1 MCRCNKTDAMLID
14 KQPVDRGYH
23 HGDLR
28 DTLMEAALASIAA
41 HGTEKLS
48 LRALAREAGVSPTA
62 PYRHFPSK
70 QSLLAALAEE
80 GFVEL
85 RARFDAV
92 AAQPYPDLEQRLLAL
107 GMAYIEFALA
117 NPTSYELMFG
127 SVLADFSGYRS
138 LQEAGEGCYRVLYR
152 ILEEGLSPDRSPNLT
167 ATRLGGVVWAAVHGV
182 ASLMLYHRDIRAAE
196 DPEDPRAS
204 LHGMLA
210 DPASALRV
218 LFAAIR

>member
-1 MCRCNKTDAMLID
+1 MLTD
-14 KQPVDRGYH
+14 KQPLDRGYH

-70 QSLLAALAEE
+70 QSLLAALAEQ
-80 GFVEL
+80 GFAEL
-85 RARFDAV
+85 RRRFDAV
-92 AAQPYPDLEQRLLAL
+92 AAEPHPDLEGRLLAL
-107 GMAYIEFALA
+107 GMSYIEFALE

-127 SVLADFSGYRS
+127 SVLGDFSGYRE
-138 LQEAGEGCYRVLYR
+138 LQEAAEGCYRVLYR
-152 ILEEGLSPDRSPNLT
+152 ILEEGLSPGGGPGLT

-182 ASLMLYHRDIRAAE
+182 ASLMLYHRDIRDSAH
-196 DPEDPRAS
+196 PEDPRAS
-204 LHGMLA
+204 LHHMLT
-210 DPASALRV
+210 DPASALRI
-218 LFAAIR
+218 LFAGIR

>member
-1 MCRCNKTDAMLID
+1 MLIE
-14 KQPVDRGYH
+14 KQPADRSYH

-70 QSLLAALAEE
+70 QSLLAALAEQ
-80 GFVEL
+80 GFLEL
-85 RARFDAV
+85 LARFDAV
-92 AAQPYPDLEQRLLAL
+92 AAEPYADLELRLLAL

-127 SVLADFSGYRS
+127 SVLGDFSGYRP
-138 LQEAGEGCYRVLYR
+138 LQEAAEGCYRVLYR
-152 ILEEGLSPDRSPNLT
+152 ILEEGLSPESAPDLT

-182 ASLMLYHRDIRAAE
+182 ASLMLYHRDIGMAE
-196 DPEDPRAS
+196 DPQDPRTS
-204 LHGMLA
+204 LHGMMA
-210 DPASALRV
+210 DPASALRI
-218 LFAAIR
+218 LFAGIR